1 MSVVK
6 KWEKVITN
14 LSISYRTLILCLQNV
29 NAEMEAKIKL
39 SFDQNVIEK
48 AKDFAATLGISL
60 SRLTEFLYEK
70 LLQHQKHR

>member
-6 KWEKVITN
+6 KWKKVITN

-70 LLQHQKHR
+70 LLQHQNHR